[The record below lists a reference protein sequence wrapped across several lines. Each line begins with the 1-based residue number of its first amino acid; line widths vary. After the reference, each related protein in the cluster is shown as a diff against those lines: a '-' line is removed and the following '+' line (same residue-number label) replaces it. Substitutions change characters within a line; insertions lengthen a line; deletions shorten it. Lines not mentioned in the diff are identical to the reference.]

1 MFEQIQD
8 ILISFVPYIVP
19 IIGIYVCFDFIGS
32 LLFKD

>member
-8 ILISFVPYIVP
+8 ILIAFVPYIVP
-19 IIGIYVCFDFIGS
+19 IIGLYVCFDFIGS